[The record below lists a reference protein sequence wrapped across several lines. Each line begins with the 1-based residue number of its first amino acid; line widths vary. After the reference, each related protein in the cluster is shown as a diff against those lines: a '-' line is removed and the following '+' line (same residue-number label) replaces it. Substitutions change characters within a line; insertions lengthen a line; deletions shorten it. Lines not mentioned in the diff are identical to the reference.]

1 MRVTFVAPRYGAAI
15 MGGAEGGVR
24 MLAERL
30 VSDLGMEVRVLTSCA
45 VDARTWADEYPAGT
59 TEEAGVT
66 VHRFASEAGRDPGFD
81 RFSRKVMAVPHRTT
95 KDEQERWVAMQGPR
109 NPALVEAIRADDGDV
124 VAFTP
129 YLFFPTVHGL
139 PLVGD
144 RGVLHGAA
152 HDEPPLGLPIY
163 RQVFTAAGGI
173 VYYTPSERR
182 LVEERFPVAATPQIV
197 LGLGVDDPR
206 PGDGSPVDGPF
217 VLYVGRVDDGK
228 GTRALAEFFAA
239 YKERRP
245 SPLKLVLAGRVLD
258 PPPPHPDVVVL
269 GEVDDPTKWALLNAA
284 TILANP
290 SAYESFSILLMEG
303 WEAGLPA
310 IVNGRSE
317 VLKEHV
323 ERSGGGL
330 WFDGYARFEVVLDRL
345 WRDAELRTGMGAA
358 GRAYVDTHYQWPA
371 LLERYRA
378 FLEGVVR
385 RRRSGGTGQ

>member
-1 MRVTFVAPRYGAAI
+1 MKVTFVAPRYGTAI
-15 MGGAEGGVR
+15 TGGAEGGIR

-30 VSDLGMEVRVLTSCA
+30 VSDLGMEVRVLTTCA
-45 VDARTWADEYPAGT
+45 VDARTWADEQPAGT

-66 VHRFASEAGRDPGFD
+66 VRRFASEAGRDPGFD
-81 RFSRKVMAVPHRTT
+81 RYSRKVMAVPHRAT
-95 KDEQERWVAMQGPR
+95 KDEQERWVALQGPR
-109 NPALVEAIRADDGDV
+109 NPALVDAIRHDDSDV

-139 PLVGD
+139 PLAGD
-144 RGVLHGAA
+144 RAVLHGAA
-152 HDEPPLGLPIY
+152 HDEPPLRLPVY
-163 RQVFTAAGGI
+163 RQVFAGARGI

-197 LGLGVDDPR
+197 LGLGIDDPA
-206 PGDGSPVDGPF
+206 PGAASPVDGPY
-217 VLYVGRVDDGK
+217 VLYVGRVDNGK
-228 GTRALAEFFAA
+228 GVRVLAEFFGA
-239 YKERRP
+239 YKDRHP
-245 SPLKLVLAGRVLD
+245 SPLKLVIAGRVLD
-258 PPPPHPDVVVL
+258 EPPPHPDVVVL
-269 GEVDDPTKWALLNAA
+269 GEVDDATKWSLYAGA
-284 TILANP
+284 TIFVNP
-290 SAYESFSILLMEG
+290 SAYESFSIVLMEA
-303 WEAGLPA
+303 WELGLPA

-317 VLKEHV
+317 VLKEHM

-345 WRDAELRTGMGAA
+345 WRDADLRARMGAA
-358 GRAYVDTHYQWPA
+358 GRAYVDAHYRWPA